1 MRPSRTTSYPGISQN
16 GRLDKVRGLFV
27 VLASTM
33 RDRLVY
39 FEHQRDRY
47 HAAKPDSN
55 IKRH

>member
-39 FEHQRDRY
+39 FEH
-47 HAAKPDSN
+47 
-55 IKRH
+55 